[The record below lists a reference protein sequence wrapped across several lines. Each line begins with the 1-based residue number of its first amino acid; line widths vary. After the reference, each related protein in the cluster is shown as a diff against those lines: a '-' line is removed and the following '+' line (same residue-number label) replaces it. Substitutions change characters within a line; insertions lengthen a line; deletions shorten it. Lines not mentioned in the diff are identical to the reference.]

1 MLHLCGWACD
11 DCALSLQSR
20 VGILFWKIKYWTK
33 PITRQEVR
41 VAMTDK
47 TLTTLQ
53 IFTFRGA
60 PVIRDADLAALFD
73 YSTGNLNKLVNNNA
87 DRFGEDFAFRLSQD
101 EFEDLKLQ
109 LGISST
115 HGGLRKPPMVYTE
128 HGAVMAATL
137 IRSPRAA
144 EASRFVVKTF
154 VAARRGLLSRAK
166 GQNLP
171 LTLPVNDLLPVEG
184 SERHGLVAKLDAA
197 LGRVL
202 DAIADPEQETS
213 VRDEARAIALDGLSA
228 IKAHL
233 KKQDIANE
241 KTLAEVQKL
250 LKEAEAIDT
259 EISARHIEN
268 NHRQLAYLAKQLRI
282 VIEVQRYLDQGN
294 VENLLAVLKDLGN

>member
-1 MLHLCGWACD
+1 LTEAGAPRTLMSD
-11 DCALSLQSR
+11 
-20 VGILFWKIKYWTK
+20 T
-33 PITRQEVR
+33 
-41 VAMTDK
+41 
-47 TLTTLQ
+47 TLTTPQ
-53 IFTFRGA
+53 IFTFRGQ

-73 YSTGNLNKLVNNNA
+73 YTTGNLNKLVSNNA
-87 DRFGEDFAFRLSQD
+87 DRFGEDFAFRLD
-101 EFEDLKLQ
+101 DAEFAALKLQ
-109 LGISST
+109 LGISRS
-115 HGGLRKPPMVYTE
+115 HGGLRKPPLMYTE

-137 IRSPRAA
+137 MRSPRAA

-154 VAARRGLLSRAK
+154 VAARRGLLSKSR

-171 LTLPVNDLLPVEG
+171 LSLPVQDLLPVAG
-184 SERHGLVAKLDAA
+184 AERSGLVAKLDAA

-202 DAIADPEQETS
+202 DAIADPDQETT
-213 VRDEARAIALDGLSA
+213 VRDEARAIALEGLSA

-250 LKEAEAIDT
+250 LKEAEAIDA

-282 VIEVQRYLDQGN
+282 VIEVQRYLERGD
-294 VENLLAVLKDLGN
+294 VESLLSVLKDLGT